1 MAEEEPPPRTI
12 SNQVKVIVV
21 FGIILGFVVRNMFWN
36 NVESTVNKE
45 FNAPIDRLKKEAY
58 ASLGI
63 FGGIF
68 FTIFSAPL
76 RLITYI
82 FSDLITSILRIV
94 F

>member
-1 MAEEEPPPRTI
+1 MAEEELPPRTI
-12 SNQVKVIVV
+12 SNQVKVIVIL
-21 FGIILGFVVRNMFWN
+21 GIVLGFVIRNMFWN
-36 NVESTVNKE
+36 KVESTVNKQL
-45 FNAPIDRLKKEAY
+45 NSPIDQLKKEAY

-68 FTIFSAPL
+68 VTIFSAPL